1 MAKKFIFVPT
11 NWNYSLFFVSDPVRT
26 TTNIVISDQS
36 ATPPAT
42 TTTTKIVNPR
52 LIRMNP
58 KSDMMLTSSG
68 IKCCICIVMWWC
80 MIFDPWALKESK
92 TPGGNGDDMI
102 KHWWHNSGDYATGF
116 PTKISQMSRLFCK
129 ITLVVKIYFHDQHGG
144 RSYEIW
150 GRPRVLKI
158 EIHIFVKILY
168 NATLNILS

>member
-1 MAKKFIFVPT
+1 MKLTIDIDLDMTIEKIKAKKMTI
-11 NWNYSLFFVSDPVRT
+11 
-26 TTNIVISDQS
+26 
-36 ATPPAT
+36 
-42 TTTTKIVNPR
+42 
-52 LIRMNP
+52 
-58 KSDMMLTSSG
+58 KSDTVQHSQFLQCLG